1 MTRLPPRLGLTL
13 LALALLFVGY
23 VLVFATYVSGL
34 SRGEAVLSPAA
45 WERALRSA
53 LVAGPLVALFV
64 LLVFLSRAWQWR
76 TGVLPFT
83 TGAVATLL
91 VTRYDAGIA
100 GATDAIWALLL
111 LAVAFAADRRAAR
124 GRREEE

>member
-1 MTRLPPRLGLTL
+1 MKRLPPRLGLTL

-23 VLVFATYVSGL
+23 VLVFATYVTGL
-34 SRGEAVLSPAA
+34 SRGGGVLSPAA

-53 LVAGPLVALFV
+53 LFAGPLVALFV

-91 VTRYDAGIA
+91 VTRYDAGIV
-100 GATDAIWALLL
+100 GATDAIWALPL

-124 GRREEE
+124 GRGEEE